1 FGTSPLMVVLAVC
14 LLYLFLGMFLD
25 SIGILL
31 LTMPIILPMA
41 HGAGLDLIFFGII
54 LVKLLEIGLLTPPV
68 GLNVYIIKAALG
80 DRVQLTTS
88 FKGVG
93 WFVVVDLALLVVLIT
108 WPVLVTG
115 LPDMMLQP

>member
-1 FGTSPLMVVLAVC
+1 MLLDVI

-25 SIGILL
+25 SMGILL

-41 HGAGLDLIFFGII
+41 REAGLDLIFFGII

-68 GLNVYIIKAALG
+68 GLNVYIIKGALG
-80 DRVQLTTS
+80 DRVSLTTI

-93 WFVVVDLALLVVLIT
+93 WFVVVDAVLLAILIAWPRLIT
-108 WPVLVTG
+108 W
-115 LPDMMLQP
+115 LPDMMF